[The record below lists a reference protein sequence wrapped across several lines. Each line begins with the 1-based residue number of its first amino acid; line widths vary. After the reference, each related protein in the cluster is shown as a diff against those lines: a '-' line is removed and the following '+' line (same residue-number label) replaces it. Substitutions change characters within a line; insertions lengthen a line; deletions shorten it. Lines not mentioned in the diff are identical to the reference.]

1 MDRIPVWFM
10 RQAGRSLPEYR
21 RLKEDHSILDLCRK
35 PDLATEVTLQPVRRL
50 GVDAAILF
58 SDIVVPLMGLGIEVD
73 IVPGVGPVFG
83 DPLREKGDVDR
94 VRQLDAEAD
103 VPFVLE
109 TIRQLVTELEVPLI
123 GFSGAPFTLACYL
136 IEGGPSK
143 DHARTKALM
152 YSDPSTWSD
161 LMMRLAEMILAY
173 ARAQV
178 AAGAQAIQ
186 LFDSWIG
193 VVGRDDFDAHVKPAV
208 AHILDG
214 LQDLDVPRI
223 YFGLAAGELLSSF
236 GSLGADVIGIDWRI
250 PLDEA
255 RERIGSDVAVQ
266 GNLDPATC
274 LASTAVL
281 DARAQ
286 EVLRRGGGAGHV
298 FNLGHGVLPQTDP
311 AVLSHLVELVHDWNG
326 DG

>member
-1 MDRIPVWFM
+1 M

-73 IVPGVGPVFG
+73 IVPGVGPVFA

-94 VRQLDAEAD
+94 IRQLDAGAD

-143 DHARTKALM
+143 DHARTKAMM

-173 ARAQV
+173 TRAQV

-193 VVGRDDFDAHVKPAV
+193 VVGRDDFDVHVKPAV

-286 EVLRRGGGAGHV
+286 EVLRRGGGTGHV

>member
-1 MDRIPVWFM
+1 M

-35 PDLATEVTLQPVRRL
+35 PDLATEVTLQPVKRL

-73 IVPGVGPVFG
+73 IVPGTGPVFAHPVR
-83 DPLREKGDVDR
+83 DKADVER
-94 VRQLDAEAD
+94 IRPLDADAD

-109 TIRQLVTELEVPLI
+109 TIRQLVPELEVPLI

-152 YSDPSTWSD
+152 YSEPETWSD
-161 LMMRLAEMILAY
+161 LMMRLAVMILAY

-178 AAGAQAIQ
+178 AAGTQAIQ

-193 VVGRDDFDAHVKPAV
+193 VVGREDFDRHIKPAV
-208 AHILDG
+208 VHILDG

-223 YFGLAAGELLSSF
+223 YFGLAAGELLPSF
-236 GSLGADVIGIDWRI
+236 GTLEVDVLGVDWRI

-255 RERIGSDVAVQ
+255 RARVGPKVALQ
-266 GNLDPATC
+266 GNLDPAAC
-274 LASTAVL
+274 LASREVMEAK
-281 DARAQ
+281 AH
-286 EVLRRGGGAGHV
+286 EVLRRGGGTGHI

-311 AVLSHLVELVHDWNG
+311 VALSHLVELVHGWTD
-326 DG
+326 D

>member
-1 MDRIPVWFM
+1 M

-281 DARAQ
+281 EARAQ

>member
-1 MDRIPVWFM
+1 M

-35 PDLATEVTLQPVRRL
+35 PDLATEVTLQPVKRL

-58 SDIVVPLMGLGIEVD
+58 SDIVVPLMGLGIAVD
-73 IVPGVGPVFG
+73 IVPGVGPVFA

-94 VRQLDAEAD
+94 IRQLDAEAD

-109 TIRQLVTELEVPLI
+109 TIRQLTTELEVPLI

-143 DHARTKALM
+143 DHARTKAMM
-152 YSDPSTWSD
+152 YSDPRTWGD
-161 LMMRLAEMILAY
+161 LMMRLAEMVLAY

-178 AAGAQAIQ
+178 VAGAQAIQ

-193 VVGRDDFDAHVKPAV
+193 VVGRDDFDEHVKPAV
-208 AHILDG
+208 AHILNG
-214 LQDLDVPRI
+214 LEDLDVPRI

-236 GSLGADVIGIDWRI
+236 GSLGADVVSVDWRI

-255 RERIGSDVAVQ
+255 RARIGADVAVQ
-266 GNLDPATC
+266 GNLDPAAC
-274 LASTAVL
+274 LAPTAVL

-286 EVLRRGGGAGHV
+286 DVLRRGGGTGHV
-298 FNLGHGVLPQTDP
+298 FNLGHGVLPKTDP
-311 AVLSHLVELVHDWNG
+311 AVLSHLVELVHDWKG

>member
-1 MDRIPVWFM
+1 M

-21 RLKEDHSILDLCRK
+21 RLKENHSILDLCRK
-35 PDLATEVTLQPVRRL
+35 PDLATEVTLQPVERL

-73 IVPGVGPVFG
+73 IVPGTGPVFAQPVR
-83 DPLREKGDVDR
+83 DKTDVER
-94 VRQLDAEAD
+94 IRPLDADAD

-109 TIRQLVTELEVPLI
+109 TIRQLVPRLKVPLI

-152 YSDPSTWSD
+152 YSEPETWRG
-161 LMMRLAEMILAY
+161 LMMRLAEMVVAY

-178 AAGAQAIQ
+178 GAGAQAIQ

-193 VVGRDDFDAHVKPAV
+193 TISRNDFDTHVKPTV
-208 AHILDG
+208 IHILDG
-214 LQDLDVPRI
+214 LKDLGVPRI
-223 YFGLAAGELLSSF
+223 YFGLAAGELMPSL
-236 GSLGADVIGIDWRI
+236 GTLGADVLGIDWRI
-250 PLDEA
+250 PLDDA
-255 RERIGSDVAVQ
+255 RARVGPDVALQ
-266 GNLDPATC
+266 GNLDPAAC
-274 LASTAVL
+274 LAPWEVL
-281 DARAQ
+281 EVRAR
-286 EVLRRGGGAGHV
+286 EVLRRGGGTGHI

-311 AVLSHLVELVHDWNG
+311 GALRRLVELVHGWDG

>member
-1 MDRIPVWFM
+1 M

>member
-1 MDRIPVWFM
+1 M

-73 IVPGVGPVFG
+73 IVPGVGPVFA

-94 VRQLDAEAD
+94 VRQLDAAAD

-143 DHARTKALM
+143 DHARTKAMM
-152 YSDPSTWSD
+152 YSDPSTWND
-161 LMMRLAEMILAY
+161 LMMRLAEMVLAY

-193 VVGRDDFDAHVKPAV
+193 VVGRDDFDLHVKPAV

-214 LQDLDVPRI
+214 LEDLDVPRI

-236 GSLGADVIGIDWRI
+236 GSLGADVVGIDWRI

-255 RERIGSDVAVQ
+255 RARIGSDVAVQ

-274 LASTAVL
+274 LASTAAL

-286 EVLRRGGGAGHV
+286 EVLRRGGGTGHV

-311 AVLSHLVELVHDWNG
+311 AVLSHLVDLVHGWKG